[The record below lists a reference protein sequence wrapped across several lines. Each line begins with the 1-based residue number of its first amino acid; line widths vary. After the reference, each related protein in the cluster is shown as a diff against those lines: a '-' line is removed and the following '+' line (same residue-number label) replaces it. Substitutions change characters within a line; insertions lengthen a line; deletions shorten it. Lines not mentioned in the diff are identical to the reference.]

1 MTIEFSCSHCN
12 KVLKTSDD
20 KAGRRAKCPQCGEPI
35 LVPATDPSAPM
46 DDGFDGFDQL
56 ESGTPVPEDQS
67 FLAEGPVREEDSFLA
82 ERPVR
87 EEDSFLSGNQM
98 DCPMCGESIPA
109 DSKRCQHCGETLQKG
124 EWVPRKIKIGE
135 VFSRTWEVY
144 KANLG
149 SIIGI
154 HIIAYVLYA
163 VGATAVFMVLG
174 AIAFAGA
181 LVLAQA
187 DPGLMIAGLIAIY
200 ILAILLVYSIVFYL
214 MLGVMNYLLKLV
226 KNEYPGIG
234 EIFSGGPFLGRMV
247 LCSIV
252 FILAYSAGLICL
264 IIPGL
269 IVVCMFWPYAYL
281 LIDRDLPGID
291 AFTESRKV
299 TDGNKLTMFLIYLI
313 MTGITMVPYVLML
326 ATMTGMQQPGGQA
339 SALGLLIL
347 FGFVALFYLLLIP
360 FSMLL
365 NTVSYAEMTNQ

>member
-35 LVPATDPSAPM
+35 LVPAADPSVQT
-46 DDGFDGFDQL
+46 DDGFDGIDT
-56 ESGTPVPEDQS
+56 EAPVPEGQS
-67 FLAEGPVREEDSFLA
+67 FLAEQPVREEDSFLV

-87 EEDSFLSGNQM
+87 EEDSFLAGNQI

-109 DSKRCQHCGETLQKG
+109 GSKRCQHCGETLQKG
-124 EWVPRKIKIGE
+124 EWVSRKIKVGE

-154 HIIAYVLYA
+154 HVIAYVLYV
-163 VGATAVFMVLG
+163 VGAMAVFMVLG
-174 AIAFAGA
+174 AIGFAGA
-181 LVLAQA
+181 LMLAQA
-187 DPGLMIAGLIAIY
+187 DQGLMIVGVIVFY
-200 ILAILLVYSIVFYL
+200 ILAILLIYSIVFYL
-214 MLGVMNYLLKLV
+214 MLGVINFLLKLV

-234 EIFSGGPFLGRMV
+234 EIFSGGPFLGRMI

-252 FILAYSAGLICL
+252 FLLAYTAGLICL

-269 IVVCMFWPYAYL
+269 IVAFMFWPYAYL
-281 LIDRDLPGID
+281 LIDRNLPGID
-291 AFTESRKV
+291 AFTESRKI

-326 ATMTGMQQPGGQA
+326 ATMAGMQQPGGQA
-339 SALGLLIL
+339 SALGVLIL
-347 FGFVALFYLLLIP
+347 FGFMALFYLLLIP

-365 NTVSYAEMTNQ
+365 GTVSYAEMTYQ

>member
-35 LVPATDPSAPM
+35 LVPAADPSASM
-46 DDGFDGFDQL
+46 DDGFDGFDPL
-56 ESGTPVPEDQS
+56 DSESPVPEDQS

-82 ERPVR
+82 EA
-87 EEDSFLSGNQM
+87 QM

-109 DSKRCQHCGETLQKG
+109 GSKRCQHCGETLQAG
-124 EWVPRKIKIGE
+124 EWVPRKIKVGE
-135 VFSRTWEVY
+135 IFSRTWEVY

-154 HIIAYVLYA
+154 HILAYVLYVVAA
-163 VGATAVFMVLG
+163 VLTVIVLM
-174 AIAFAGA
+174 AIGFAGA
-181 LVLAQA
+181 LVLGQIE
-187 DPGLMIAGLIAIY
+187 PGLMIVFGAIFY
-200 ILAILLVYSIVFYL
+200 IILILLIYSIVFYL
-214 MLGVMNYLLKLV
+214 MLGVMNYLLKV
-226 KNEYPGIG
+226 VRGEHPGMG

-252 FILAYSAGLICL
+252 FILAYTAGLICL

-269 IVVCMFWPYAYL
+269 IVVFMFWPYAYL
-281 LIDRDLPGID
+281 LIDRNLPGID

-299 TDGNKLTMFLIYLI
+299 TNGNKFSMFLVYLI
-313 MTGITMVPYVLML
+313 MAGVMMVPY
-326 ATMTGMQQPGGQA
+326 
-339 SALGLLIL
+339 GLLLVMMSSIQQGGPAQVL
-347 FGFVALFYLLLIP
+347 VLLMFFGFMAFVYLMVVP

-365 NTVSYAEMTNQ
+365 STVSYAEMTYQ